1 MMNSLP
7 APVIFI
13 RFFFAMANFTNYF
26 PKLLRNEGNYC
37 HTPGDAGGETYRGI
51 ARAYHGTWPGWLIV
65 DAAKQKLGLASPVGR
80 GSWVALNHA
89 LGADAALS
97 ANIQQ
102 FYKQRYWDAL
112 RLDQVQSQSIAEQL
126 ADHGVNAGTSRPV
139 KMLQYLLNTQFG
151 MQLAVDGKIGPQSI
165 AALNDV
171 PAALFYLSL
180 VEMRR
185 AFYYYLAGSPL
196 TSTPN
201 MVAWRTF
208 LHTKLNVRPNAGMQK
223 FLPSWLSRTQALF
236 VA

>member
-1 MMNSLP
+1 
-7 APVIFI
+7 
-13 RFFFAMANFTNYF
+13 MANFASYF

-37 HTPGDAGGETYRGI
+37 HTPGDSGGETYRGI
-51 ARAYHGTWPGWLIV
+51 ARAYNGSWPGWPTV
-65 DAAKQKLGLASPVGR
+65 DAAKKKLGLTSPVGR
-80 GSWVALNHA
+80 ASWAALNQA

-97 ANIQQ
+97 VSIQQ
-102 FYKQRYWDAL
+102 FYKHRYWDTL
-112 RLDQVQSQSIAEQL
+112 RLDQVHSQSIAEQL

-151 MQLAVDGKIGPQSI
+151 AQLVVDGKIGTQSI

-171 PAALFYLSL
+171 SAALFYLSL

-201 MVAWRTF
+201 MAAWRGF
-208 LHTKLNVRPNAGMQK
+208 LHTTLNVRPNAGMQK
-223 FLPSWLSRTQALF
+223 FLSSWLSRTQAPF